1 MCGAARLT
9 VTPILAF
16 DIETIPDV
24 AGLRR
29 LYDVS
34 ASLSDAQVAELAFER
49 RRQAVGNDFLPLHL
63 HRVVAVACALR
74 DRDSFTVWSLGA
86 MDEPEGA
93 LIQRF
98 FEGIEKYTPQL
109 VSWNGGGFDLPVL
122 HYRSLVHGVQAR
134 RYWDL
139 GEDDREFRYNNYISR
154 YHTRHLDLMDVL
166 SMYQLRASAP
176 LDELARLLGFPGKL
190 GMGGAQVWESYQ
202 RGEIGAIRNYC
213 ETDVVNTYL
222 VFLRYQLVRA
232 ALTREAYEQEIELV
246 HDTLAR
252 SPAAHWQ
259 QFLAAWSGRPAVVA
273 EPRPAGQ

>member
-1 MCGAARLT
+1 M
-9 VTPILAF
+9 TPILAF

-49 RRQAVGNDFLPLHL
+49 RRQAVGSDFLPLHL

-74 DRDSFTVWSLGA
+74 DRNSFTVWSLGA
-86 MDEPEGA
+86 ADEPEGA

-134 RYWDL
+134 RYWDM
-139 GEDDREFRYNNYISR
+139 GDEDREFRYNNYISR
-154 YHTRHLDLMDVL
+154 YHSRHLDLMDLL
-166 SMYQLRASAP
+166 SMYQPRASAP
-176 LDELARLLGFPGKL
+176 LDELAQLLGFPGKL

-222 VFLRYQLVRA
+222 VFLRFQLARA

-252 SPAAHWQ
+252 STAPHWQ
-259 QFLAAWSGRPAVVA
+259 QFLAAWTGRGADAQRPALPGTA
-273 EPRPAGQ
+273 LPALKAD